1 MVIKNQKVEA
11 VEGFGVSGHVTW
23 SIIVGWRDLV
33 AQDWPRSTFI
43 VKAELLPASVAWYIK
58 ARVLDRRQSDAIF
71 VPLSLDCIA

>member
-1 MVIKNQKVEA
+1 MVIKNKKVEA

-23 SIIVGWRDLV
+23 SIIVGWRDL
-33 AQDWPRSTFI
+33 